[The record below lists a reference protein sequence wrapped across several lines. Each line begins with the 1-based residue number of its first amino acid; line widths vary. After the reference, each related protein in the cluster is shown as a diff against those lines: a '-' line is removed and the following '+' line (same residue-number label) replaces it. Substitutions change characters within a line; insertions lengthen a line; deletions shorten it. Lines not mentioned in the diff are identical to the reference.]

1 MEPTLLDSDFVLVRK
16 SSTAPEGSIV
26 LAQHP
31 EVESLRVVKR
41 LKSASSQGF
50 FLESDN
56 PDGTDSRT
64 WGYLP
69 GIYGEVTLILNRLV
83 QVA

>member
-16 SSTAPEGSIV
+16 SSTASEGSVV

-31 EVESLRVVKR
+31 EVEGLRVVKR
-41 LKSASSQGF
+41 LKDASSQGF

-56 PDGTDSRT
+56 SEGTDSHS

-69 GIYGEVTLILNRLV
+69 AIDGEVTLVLNRLGQSV
-83 QVA
+83 